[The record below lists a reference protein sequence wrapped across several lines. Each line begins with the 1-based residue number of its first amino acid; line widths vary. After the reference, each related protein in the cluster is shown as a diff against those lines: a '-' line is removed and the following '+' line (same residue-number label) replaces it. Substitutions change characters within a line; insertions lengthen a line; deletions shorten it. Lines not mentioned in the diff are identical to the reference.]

1 MMFVMT
7 VIALM
12 LGAGMYWFTHWM
24 TVQLLDWNLKRDKRL
39 HELYAMLPT
48 IRMIVK
54 KERED
59 VHRQPVSQP

>member
-7 VIALM
+7 VIALT

-24 TVQLLDWNLKRDKRL
+24 TVQLLDWHLKRDKRL

-48 IRMIVK
+48 IRAIVR